1 MVDRGAAS
9 LDYAISECSKPHVG
23 ARRVLLFD
31 YHVERAFVDEL
42 RRWGVEVVVTVD
54 GRCEGIPHVPLEA
67 FRDARIVA
75 TGEDGDGLGL
85 WQPTDTDFRAYVR
98 GIARVGLTPFTGTL
112 NLDFGGGIGAEQ
124 LEGEIRRH
132 VAAGAALLIEH
143 RVDEVWFTSVPHF
156 GLDQALAIAA
166 RICGIPVLVTRQ
178 LPFPA
183 KFTWQWWRRGRA
195 YPGSAL
201 EGFERWVRGAIE
213 PNLFYMK
220 PRSWDYGPRG
230 LARRVGGL
238 ARQAIRFRWREIGA
252 RLWRAMV
259 DRRRWRIAIALEWLD
274 PRTRAMAIRHRSD
287 LRESI
292 AARKRRRF
300 VSVDAL
306 DRPFVYFP
314 LHYEP
319 EANADVFG
327 GAYAFQPDAI
337 AALAACIPKDWIVL
351 LKESPA
357 QGILRRGEAFHGLI
371 ESLPN
376 VRWVPDDTSS
386 AMLVERAALVA
397 SLCGTVGYE
406 ALLIG
411 KPCLYF
417 GDPWYAGLPGA
428 VRFDPGLDLEALARV
443 EVKKGALDAAVN
455 ALVSAAADGIAMRRF
470 TALLPEVGESEAT
483 ARVTARSLARIS
495 LEARGSFQ

>member
-1 MVDRGAAS
+1 M
-9 LDYAISECSKPHVG
+9 SECSKPQIG

-42 RRWGVEVVVTVD
+42 TRWGIEVVVTVD

-67 FRDARIVA
+67 FRDARIA
-75 TGEDGDGLGL
+75 AAGEDHGGLGS
-85 WQPTDTDFRAYVR
+85 WQPTDADFRAYAR

-143 RVDEVWFTSVPHF
+143 RIDEVWFTSVPHF

-166 RICGIPVLVTRQ
+166 RIRGLPVLVTRQ

-183 KFTWQWWRRGRA
+183 KFTWQWWHRGKT
-195 YPGSAL
+195 YPGGGL
-201 EGFERWVRGAIE
+201 VGFEPWVRGAIA
-213 PNLFYMK
+213 PNLFYMR
-220 PRSWDYGPRG
+220 PRSWDYGPQG
-230 LARRVGGL
+230 LARRLGGF
-238 ARQAIRFRWREIGA
+238 ARQAVFFRWREIGA

-259 DRRRWRIAIALEWLD
+259 DRRRWQIAIALEWLD
-274 PRTRAMAIRHRSD
+274 PRTRAMATRHGSD

-300 VSVDAL
+300 VSMEAL

-337 AALAACIPKDWIVL
+337 HALSACMPRGWTVL
-351 LKESPA
+351 VKESPA
-357 QGILRRGEAFHGLI
+357 QGILRRGEVFHGLI

-376 VRWVPDDTSS
+376 VRWVPDDTPS
-386 AMLVERAALVA
+386 ALLVEKAALVA

-406 ALLIG
+406 ALLAG

-428 VRFDPGLDLEALARV
+428 VRFDPGLDLEDLARV
-443 EVKKGALDAAVN
+443 EVDRGALDAAVN

-470 TALLPEVGESEAT
+470 TALVPGVGESEAT
-483 ARVTARSLARIS
+483 TRATARSLARIS
-495 LEARGSFQ
+495 LSARASFQ